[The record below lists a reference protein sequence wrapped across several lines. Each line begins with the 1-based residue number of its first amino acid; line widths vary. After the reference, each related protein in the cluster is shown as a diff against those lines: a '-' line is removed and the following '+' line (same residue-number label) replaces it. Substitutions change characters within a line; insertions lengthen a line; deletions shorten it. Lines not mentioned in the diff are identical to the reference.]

1 MKLVRKVNTKMPEI
15 IIPGCPSIF
24 PHELPGGFDGVEP
37 GGEKR
42 NYIFLDVDGVLNFHC
57 EVPLNVELLA
67 NLAVAVKETN
77 AKVVISS
84 SWREFDDMVETLEGF
99 LEGVGIRHCG
109 LTEPN
114 CSKGVSIE
122 RYIKAHDCGAGTEMA
137 SHLFGHFKMMTT
149 ISTACSSAANSIILG
164 ADLIKAGKVK
174 AAIVGGT
181 ESLSKFHLNGFN
193 SLMIL
198 EHQPCRPFDKNN
210 QGLNLG
216 EGAGFII
223 IEDES
228 SALKRGAN
236 IICELSGYAN
246 ACDAYP
252 QTATSANSEG
262 ATAAMTKA
270 ISNSHLQPSDID
282 YINAHGT
289 GTADND
295 LHESI
300 ALKRVFGENVPDFSS
315 TKGFTGHTTSAAGA
329 VESVISIIALQN
341 GFIPANIGF
350 SEPIEETGLKPVS
363 KTTPKELTHVM
374 TNSFGFGGNDSSVLL
389 SDSPTDLP
397 PSPTLNAQRLTP
409 VTVVSRTDSNYSQV
423 IVDIVQTIETFL
435 ALTPKQ
441 VAALRKE
448 ATAVGKQADWTHFFP
463 YYEQAY
469 HIALT
474 KKRP

>member
-1 MKLVRKVNTKMPEI
+1 MSTKIVVTGYGIISSLGYGIEKTKQALLMEKNSIGRVRYIDTKHSE
-15 IIPGCPSIF
+15 
-24 PHELPGGFDGVEP
+24 ELPCG
-37 GGEKR
+37 
-42 NYIFLDVDGVLNFHC
+42 
-57 EVPLNVELLA
+57 EVPESDETLRNLLGIAPDAVITRTPLLA
-67 NLAVAVKETN
+67 MAALKE
-77 AKVVISS
+77 AL
-84 SWREFDDMVETLEGF
+84 ETSRLTDSTPTAFINGTT
-99 LEGVGIRHCG
+99 VGGMEKSEQYYNRFFNG
-109 LTEPN
+109 EN
-114 CSKGVSIE
+114 KE
-122 RYIKAHDCGAGTEMA
+122 YIKAHDCGAGTEMA

-246 ACDAYP
+246 ACDAYH

-374 TNSFGFGGNDSSVLL
+374 TNSFGFGGNDSSVIF
-389 SDSPTDLP
+389 SKYLP
-397 PSPTLNAQRLTP
+397 L
-409 VTVVSRTDSNYSQV
+409 
-423 IVDIVQTIETFL
+423 
-435 ALTPKQ
+435 
-441 VAALRKE
+441 
-448 ATAVGKQADWTHFFP
+448 
-463 YYEQAY
+463 
-469 HIALT
+469 
-474 KKRP
+474 